1 MKKRILASL
10 LSLVMVLS
18 MFQTAL
24 AAEGF
29 TPADEPQQD
38 EAVCICDALCTEEM
52 VNTDCPVCGGE
63 AGYPHSI
70 IDDNRRKQ
78 IEAEYLSVLLLHYD
92 PNRLPKG
99 ETLEQ

>member
-52 VNTDCPVCGGE
+52 VKTDLHVCAGE
-63 AGYPHSI
+63 EG
-70 IDDNRRKQ
+70 
-78 IEAEYLSVLLLHYD
+78 
-92 PNRLPKG
+92 
-99 ETLEQ
+99 